1 MNRRHRHHRANP
13 KLLWFA
19 KLICTVSGFVR
30 ARFRIIKFL
39 MESDCMKKL
48 LKLAAVSALAVGL
61 AACHSTEQTPPAAT
75 TTTGGAVGTNA
86 KTYPMG
92 QKAGLTGTEV
102 EGGGMTGA
110 QHVNSLR
117 APSNQVYY
125 FAFNQSVVSTG
136 DVRAATVQA
145 NYLVQH
151 PQAKVRLEGNTDDR
165 GSREYNVA
173 LGWRRANAVK
183 QVLLQQGVKPNQIT
197 TVSYGKEHPAVAGN
211 NEHTWSLNRRVELIY
226 VQK

>member
-1 MNRRHRHHRANP
+1 
-13 KLLWFA
+13 
-19 KLICTVSGFVR
+19 
-30 ARFRIIKFL
+30 
-39 MESDCMKKL
+39 MKKL
-48 LKLAAVSALAVGL
+48 LKLAAVSTLAIGL

-75 TTTGGAVGTNA
+75 TPAGNAVTTPGA

-102 EGGGMTGA
+102 EGGGMTGMR
-110 QHVNSLR
+110 HVNSLR

-125 FAFNQSVVSTG
+125 FAFDQSVMSPA
-136 DVRAATVQA
+136 DVKAATIQA

-165 GSREYNVA
+165 GSREYNVG
-173 LGWRRANAVK
+173 LGWRRARAVK
-183 QVLLQQGVKPNQIT
+183 GVLLQQGVKPSQIT
-197 TVSYGKEHPAVAGN
+197 MVSYGKEHPAVNGDSEQA
-211 NEHTWSLNRRVELIY
+211 WSLNRRVELIY